1 MHPTLLFDEVSSLER
16 FPIRLTKRLLPQV
29 THFRRHP
36 EVLARPLRPG
46 EPRRA
51 TAWTSAVSDQVAMS
65 SRHPLMPHVK
75 YFARHILRPPQLREM
90 IDTMIVQR

>member
-16 FPIRLTKRLLPQV
+16 FPIRLTKRLLPQA

-51 TAWTSAVSDQVAMS
+51 TAWVSATSDQVA
-65 SRHPLMPHVK
+65 
-75 YFARHILRPPQLREM
+75 
-90 IDTMIVQR
+90 